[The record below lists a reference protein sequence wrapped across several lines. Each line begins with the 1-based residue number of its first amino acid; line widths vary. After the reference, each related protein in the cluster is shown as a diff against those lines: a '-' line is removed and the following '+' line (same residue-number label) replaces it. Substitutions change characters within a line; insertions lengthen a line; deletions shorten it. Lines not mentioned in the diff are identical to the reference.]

1 MADSRDTGTL
11 LVFQDEKYSE
21 SIKKLKNGIASFYS
35 NHENISKDFKNKFE
49 NAVEEQ
55 QLNEIKSLS
64 MSVDEINKMTER
76 AADSHSDSIDELSKE
91 LLEKTSKNIKENI
104 SDSVF
109 SLKNSLN
116 YNSLKGGE
124 IKKIKKIFI
133 KYSI

>member
-1 MADSRDTGTL
+1 MADSRDTGTVL
-11 LVFQDEKYSE
+11 AIQDKEYSE
-21 SIKKLKNGIASFYS
+21 SIKKLTNGIASFYS
-35 NHENISKDFKNKFE
+35 THENISKDFKNKFE
-49 NAVEEQ
+49 NAVEER

>member
-124 IKKIKKIFI
+124 IKK
-133 KYSI
+133 